1 MHGMDDFLI
10 NDGQQANV
18 INNIKNTKQKLLQ
31 INAAIW
37 FNKWTSI

>member
-10 NDGQQANV
+10 NDGQQAKVTDNV
-18 INNIKNTKQKLLQ
+18 KNTKQKLLQ

-37 FNKWTSI
+37 FNK